1 MLPTL
6 PLFPGNTATDAE
18 ASGVSRRG
26 FIGTTGATLI
36 GCLFV
41 QACGGSPS
49 GPNNAVI
56 EPPPV
61 GSATFTNGVV
71 TLQLASL
78 PALTAVNGH
87 QVLALSSGGRRAD
100 LTVINLSGTYR
111 AFTSICTH
119 EGCTV
124 SGYSGGRMICPCH
137 GSEFNQNGQVVN
149 GPAASSLREYAV
161 TMNPTAQI
169 LTIAV

>member
-6 PLFPGNTATDAE
+6 PLFPGTTPIDAG
-18 ASGVSRRG
+18 ASAVSRRG
-26 FIGTTGATLI
+26 FIGATGVTLI
-36 GCLFV
+36 GCLFA
-41 QACGGSPS
+41 QACGGDPS
-49 GPNNAVI
+49 GPNSGVV
-56 EPPPV
+56 EPPPT

-71 TLQLASL
+71 TLQLAL
-78 PALTAVNGH
+78 IPALTAVNGH

-100 LTVINLSGTYR
+100 LTVINVSGTYR

-124 SGYSGGRMICPCH
+124 NGYSGGRMICPCH

-149 GPAASSLREYAV
+149 GPAPSSLREYAV
-161 TMNPTAQI
+161 TMNTTAQT